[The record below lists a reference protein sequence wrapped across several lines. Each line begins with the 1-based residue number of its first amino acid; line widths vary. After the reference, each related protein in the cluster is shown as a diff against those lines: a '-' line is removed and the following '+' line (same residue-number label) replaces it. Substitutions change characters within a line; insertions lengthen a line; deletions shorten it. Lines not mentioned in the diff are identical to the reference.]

1 MAIVKL
7 TLELN
12 RKNVILFSTVLIL
25 LLVLGASILYIYPR
39 NIGVNYNG
47 IKYQAKSTDSA
58 TSVNIKIEGNLRK
71 KLFNKGSKFYGKIII
86 DNITFEYTEWPL
98 YFDKRN
104 VGLLEYREADNM
116 KTFGQIITSNSFKTF
131 TLEVFKTQNGGYSW
145 NSGDGW
151 LISAPA
157 NNRNEAVEI
166 SNVLL
171 KKLHAE
177 TVIK

>member
-1 MAIVKL
+1 MALVKL
-7 TLELN
+7 TQKLN
-12 RKNVILFSTVLIL
+12 NKNAILFSTVFIL
-25 LLVLGASILYIYPR
+25 LLVLAASILYIYPR
-39 NIGVNYNG
+39 NISVNYDG
-47 IKYQAKSTDSA
+47 IKYQSGSTDNG
-58 TSVNIKIEGNLRK
+58 TSVNIEIEGNLRK

-86 DNITFEYTEWPL
+86 DDKTFEYAEWPL
-98 YFDKRN
+98 YLDNKN

-116 KTFGQIITSNSFKTF
+116 KTFGQIITTNSFETF

-171 KKLHAE
+171 KTLHAE

>member
-1 MAIVKL
+1 MDIVKL
-7 TLELN
+7 TQKPN
-12 RKNVILFSTVLIL
+12 SKNIILFSTIFIL

-39 NIGVNYNG
+39 NISVNYNG
-47 IKYQAKSTDSA
+47 IKYQCGSTDNS
-58 TSVNIKIEGNLRK
+58 TSVNIKIEGSLRK
-71 KLFNKGSKFYGKIII
+71 KLFGKSSKFYGKIII
-86 DNITFEYTEWPL
+86 DDINFEYTEWPL
-98 YFDKRN
+98 YLDKKN

-116 KTFGQIITSNSFKTF
+116 KTFGQVITSNSFKTF
-131 TLEVFKTQNGGYSW
+131 TLEVFKTQKGGYSW

-157 NNRNEAVEI
+157 NNRNKAVEI

-171 KKLHAE
+171 KKLHPE